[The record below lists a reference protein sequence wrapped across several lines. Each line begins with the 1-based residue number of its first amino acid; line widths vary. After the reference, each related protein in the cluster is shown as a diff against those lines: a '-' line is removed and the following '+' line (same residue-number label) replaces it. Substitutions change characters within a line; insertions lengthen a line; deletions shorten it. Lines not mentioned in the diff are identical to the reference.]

1 MPPPGPSA
9 DQGDHDHGRLRFP
22 PCADAGTRSSATGDG
37 IGLPC
42 PVWPFL
48 PWEGLEGGPLVCLG
62 GVQVEE
68 GRAVVRAARG
78 IAQIGV

>member
-1 MPPPGPSA
+1 MVTTITAAPVPSVR
-9 DQGDHDHGRLRFP
+9 GRRHSVLR
-22 PCADAGTRSSATGDG
+22 DRDG

-68 GRAVVRAARG
+68 GPAVVRAARG